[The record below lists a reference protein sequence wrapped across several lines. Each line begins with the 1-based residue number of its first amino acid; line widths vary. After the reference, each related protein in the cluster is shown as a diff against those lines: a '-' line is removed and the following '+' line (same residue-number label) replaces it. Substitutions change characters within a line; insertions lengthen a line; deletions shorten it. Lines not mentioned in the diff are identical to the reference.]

1 MHIAHIHNIFHPS
14 LFLASLSLAD
24 LLFLLLYV
32 PLDMWRQVDSRVYQV
47 QWILAIIY
55 KYYLLSTNI
64 YTQYLDGAGVQ
75 DDQLRGDADR
85 PGQRDQPVRS
95 QHGEVSSQQLDNCR
109 YCIYS

>member
-109 YCIYS
+109 YYIYS